1 MAKILITGNRGFL
14 GTRFQR
20 YHGRDHQIE
29 GVGRADLDIL
39 DSDAVKRK
47 IAACGP
53 EIIIHGAAVTA
64 TAFCEENPDEAR
76 QINVTGALNVAA
88 AARDAGARMVFL
100 STEQVF
106 NGNDEPGPYSEDHQ
120 AVPNTVYGKT
130 KLEAEEQL
138 RETCDNLLILRLTW
152 LFGLPEF
159 REPVNSNVVWDAIR
173 IAVSGKRTKVAVHE
187 YRGVTWV
194 YDLLDRFPALLEMPS
209 GTYHV
214 GSENDLNRY
223 DLFRHVFRELGISHR
238 VEELLVPDHKLYRER
253 PRDIRLDT
261 EKITARGIR
270 FPVSTEAISQ
280 CLGAFMT
287 TGMGSSR

>member
-1 MAKILITGNRGFL
+1 MAKILITGNKGFL

-20 YHGRDHQIE
+20 YHGREHQIE
-29 GVGRADLDIL
+29 GVGREDLDIL
-39 DSDAVKRK
+39 DSDAVQRK
-47 IAACGP
+47 IAAFAP
-53 EIIIHGAAVTA
+53 RIVIHGAAVTA
-64 TAFCEENPDEAR
+64 TAFCEQNPEQAR
-76 QINVTGALNVAA
+76 EINVTGALNVAA

-130 KLEAEEQL
+130 KLEAEERL
-138 RETCDNLLILRLTW
+138 REISQDLLILRLTW

-159 REPVNSNVVWDAIR
+159 REPVNSNVVWDSIR
-173 IAVSGKRTKVAVHE
+173 IAISGRRTKVAVHE

-194 YDLLDRFPALLEMPS
+194 YDLLDRFPALLELPS

-261 EKITARGIR
+261 EKILSRGIV
-270 FPVSTEAISQ
+270 FPESTRAISQ
-280 CLGAFMT
+280 CLRDFMT
-287 TGMGSSR
+287 AGIALPG